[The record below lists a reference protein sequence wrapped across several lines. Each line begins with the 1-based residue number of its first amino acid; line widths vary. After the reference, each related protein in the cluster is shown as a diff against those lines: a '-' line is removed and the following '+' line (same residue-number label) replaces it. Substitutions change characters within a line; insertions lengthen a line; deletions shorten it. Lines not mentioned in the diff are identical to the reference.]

1 MNNGFSA
8 SVCVFFILHL
18 TSCEAL
24 VTLLSIHILFTPSRK
39 MTSFRQL
46 EQRYIS
52 AEVSHMEWNPT
63 LDLIALA
70 SVTGEIFL
78 HRLSWQKVWSI
89 PYPGSKEEFSPVT
102 AMSWRPDGKIL
113 AYAYSD
119 GLYS

>member
-1 MNNGFSA
+1 MF
-8 SVCVFFILHL
+8 C
-18 TSCEAL
+18 
-24 VTLLSIHILFTPSRK
+24 RK

-52 AEVSHMEWNPT
+52 VEVSLMEWNPT

-70 SVTGEIFL
+70 SFTGEIFL

-89 PYPGSKEEFSPVT
+89 PYPGNKDELVGPGVT

-113 AYAYSD
+113 AYAYAD
-119 GLYS
+119 GIYVLKYQS